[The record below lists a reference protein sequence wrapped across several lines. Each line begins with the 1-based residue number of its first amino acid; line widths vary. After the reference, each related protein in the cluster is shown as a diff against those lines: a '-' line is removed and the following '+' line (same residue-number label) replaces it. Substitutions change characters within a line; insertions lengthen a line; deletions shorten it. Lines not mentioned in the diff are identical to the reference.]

1 MSLSY
6 RLQKL
11 WMKPRNWMLSQST
24 HCSCCSNWL
33 WWVLMWSRVGC
44 CTLQV
49 IIIGREHWVCALI
62 FSIDNMTFADNDW
75 GSEKTFQTN
84 DICLWYNCAC
94 TCLYLSHFSYTIQIM
109 IVLSVRPVLYWNVW
123 CDLWFVAK
131 DILQNMCSEV
141 AKLENTD
148 KEAEAQKLI
157 CQAAY
162 MAYEACSYK
171 ALRFCCID
179 HYTCK

>member
-1 MSLSY
+1 
-6 RLQKL
+6 
-11 WMKPRNWMLSQST
+11 
-24 HCSCCSNWL
+24 
-33 WWVLMWSRVGC
+33 
-44 CTLQV
+44 
-49 IIIGREHWVCALI
+49 
-62 FSIDNMTFADNDW
+62 
-75 GSEKTFQTN
+75 
-84 DICLWYNCAC
+84 
-94 TCLYLSHFSYTIQIM
+94 M
-109 IVLSVRPVLYWNVW
+109 IVFSVRPVFYRDVW
-123 CDLWFVAK
+123 FDLCFVAK

-162 MAYEACSYK
+162 MAYEACSHK